1 MFYHHA
7 LELLEEM
14 SISEEGLAQWAL
26 KYTSS
31 LSKSKPESLA
41 HIKSKFP
48 SSCTDTTA
56 NGPSCLYYH

>member
-1 MFYHHA
+1 MFYHQA

-14 SISEEGLAQWAL
+14 STPEEGLAQWAL

-48 SSCTDTTA
+48 SRCIET
-56 NGPSCLYYH
+56 L